1 MYRVNKEMK
10 VATIDFGYSD
20 GYLRSGSNK
29 GKFFINNISCNILGR
44 VSMDLITIDVSQLK
58 DDQLYLGKPVEIL
71 GQNQTYA
78 DLAYETKTN
87 EHEILI
93 SLGKNSKKVYI

>member
-1 MYRVNKEMK
+1 MK

-58 DDQLYLGKPVEIL
+58 DDQLYIGKPVEIL

-78 DLAYETKTN
+78 DLAYETRTN